1 MAGQKPSILIVDDDP
16 VIRRLLQ
23 VNFRLEGYEV
33 ETAALGQESIELARS
48 NTPDVIV
55 LDVMMPGMDGWEVC
69 RSMREESSLADV
81 PIVFLSA
88 KFQDQN
94 PKDSKELGIAAYVT
108 KPFDP
113 SELVTIVERALDHRR

>member
-88 KFQDQN
+88 KSQDQN

>member
-48 NTPDVIV
+48 SRPDVIV

-69 RSMREESSLADV
+69 RKMREEPSLADV

-88 KFQDQN
+88 KSQDQN
-94 PKDSKELGIAAYVT
+94 REDSAELGIAAYVT

-113 SELVTIVERALDHRR
+113 SELVTIVEQALDYGR